1 MFSYVSL
8 LGYTNN
14 ILPHASVILLNLI
27 LKKEKK
33 KGVKK
38 NIFPIG
44 DFCCNFIGTVALRHV
59 NCFVPF
65 IEQPTKVFFFL
76 VFFLALPKILLS
88 LGPFQPFPSSLSLT
102 SGCTANPTDLTKTSS
117 WVILLRK
124 NPHVPVILY
133 PPCTVFLQLP
143 VPLSGTQAHLLWA
156 SQTSPLEGITLL
168 KYFILDSLNITNTG
182 IFPKE
187 ANGMCAE

>member
-33 KGVKK
+33 NGVKK

-65 IEQPTKVFFFL
+65 IEQPTKVFFL
-76 VFFLALPKILLS
+76 SGLLPRPSKDSSLFRPFPTLS
-88 LGPFQPFPSSLSLT
+88 LFSFSDFWMHCKPHRSHKNFLLGNTTEEKSTCTSYTLSSLHRLPAAT
-102 SGCTANPTDLTKTSS
+102 STIV
-117 WVILLRK
+117 W
-124 NPHVPVILY
+124 H
-133 PPCTVFLQLP
+133 
-143 VPLSGTQAHLLWA
+143 SGTPALGIPNFSLGRNH
-156 SQTSPLEGITLL
+156 SP
-168 KYFILDSLNITNTG
+168 
-182 IFPKE
+182 
-187 ANGMCAE
+187 